1 MLRFGAVLLFAG
13 LTVATAAMAADGP
26 AQPASFEIGAV
37 ACPAAGIGIP
47 TPILAGCIQCR
58 IVNITGATQS
68 ASDVDCTTA
77 TADLRSALFHA
88 ANLDCQNRSYDFV
101 CSGSFV
107 LHVTSACSTSG
118 STTTVGGYGTYGC
131 ALNIC

>member
-1 MLRFGAVLLFAG
+1 MLRFGAVLLFAS
-13 LTVATAAMAADGP
+13 LTMASAAMAAENP
-26 AQPASFEIGAV
+26 AQPPSFDPGAK
-37 ACPAAGIGIP
+37 ACPAAGIGTP

-58 IVNITGATQS
+58 IVNITGPVQS

-77 TADLRSALFHA
+77 TSDLRTALFQA
-88 ANLDCQNRSYDFV
+88 ATTDCQNRGYDFV

-107 LHVTSACSTSG
+107 LHITNACSASG
-118 STTTVGGYGTYGC
+118 SLTSVSGYGTYGC